1 MQRGRLLFGQDIYSD
16 RERKMIQGRLQSNFK
31 MKSER
36 KDNDNTV
43 IDGEL
48 TCCDANSFAVY
59 AYGTMKYSLFS
70 GMYLFPGNEG
80 LALEVSCKKCGKR
93 INIFNSNVD
102 GYSKRFVYNYVR
114 LSEVTDRREACLL
127 LDQAISNVENVW
139 NEEQAKMEPIDI
151 FLKYDNYIDEFILGV
166 DISEF
171 EYKDLVARRKL
182 LEQNLL

>member
-1 MQRGRLLFGQDIYSD
+1 M
-16 RERKMIQGRLQSNFK
+16 RESIS
-31 MKSER
+31 
-36 KDNDNTV
+36 
-43 IDGEL
+43 
-48 TCCDANSFAVY
+48 
-59 AYGTMKYSLFS
+59 
-70 GMYLFPGNEG
+70 
-80 LALEVSCKKCGKR
+80 
-93 INIFNSNVD
+93 
-102 GYSKRFVYNYVR
+102 YSKRFVYNYVR
-114 LSEVTDRREACLL
+114 LSEVTDRRGACLL